1 MFIIIYIYI
10 RVCVRETDTYTD
22 IKKKQKQKKQKQNK
36 KIIQGNDYYGKY
48 ATQKSTTTKTNGRMA
63 AT

>member
-1 MFIIIYIYI
+1 MNKYLFIIIYIYI
-10 RVCVRETDTYTD
+10 CVCVRETDTYTD
-22 IKKKQKQKKQKQNK
+22 IKKKQKQNK